1 MAELSVKALVDAG
14 AHIGCRV
21 GRWNPKMAPFIFE
34 SRNRIH
40 LIDLKQTIR
49 GILRAKHFIREVV
62 ATGESALFV
71 GTKQQVRGEVRK
83 TRERVNMPYVCDR
96 WIGGTLTNYEV
107 IGSRIAHLEHL
118 EKQESEGYVETLTKK
133 EGARFNR
140 EKAKMLRNLDGI
152 RDMVRLPGVMVVVD
166 TKTERKAV
174 REARRMGIPVVG
186 IIDTDCDPTDCDVA
200 IPANDDA
207 IQAVEAGMALRK
219 ERGIVAPAEREIQ
232 MDNFA
237 PIPRPQRGKKRFQD
251 AQPPVPK
258 PRAGKRKP
266 MLGGVNRPVEITLHA
281 EPSEEPVASEPAPAE
296 ATAPEAASETA
307 PTEVTAPEATS
318 ETAPTEASAPAEA
331 NPAAET
337 APTEATPAAEATTK
351 ESNE

>member
-152 RDMVRLPGVMVVVD
+152 RDMFRLPGVMVVVD

-207 IQAVEAGMALRK
+207 IRSVSIILEHLHEAVEAGMQLRK
-219 ERGIVAPAEREIQ
+219 VRGIVAPSEREIQ
-232 MDNFA
+232 NDDFA
-237 PIPRPQRGKKRFQD
+237 PIPRPQRGKKRFQEG
-251 AQPPVPK
+251 QPPVPK
-258 PRAGKRKP
+258 PRTGKRKP
-266 MLGGVNRPVEITLHA
+266 MPGGVNRPVEITPHKESSESTPEESAQVA
-281 EPSEEPVASEPAPAE
+281 E
-296 ATAPEAASETA
+296 
-307 PTEVTAPEATS
+307 
-318 ETAPTEASAPAEA
+318 SAPVDTA
-331 NPAAET
+331 PAAET
-337 APTEATPAAEATTK
+337 TPK
-351 ESNE
+351 ESAE